1 MGKKR
6 AVPVAGQD
14 HGRFQSPK
22 HRRRKLT
29 RSNRTRAWKKSEEK
43 LARFFGSTRRPLSG
57 GNSKTGRDDSLHP
70 VLFLENKYT
79 SRSALW
85 TLYRKTRELA
95 KKEDRIPVIGI
106 SEPAAPGTL
115 LVIHTDDLLKVF
127 VEYLRAA
134 KPAELDEED
143 MIRIRDLSECFVE
156 TFTEQY
162 FLNQRKQVGK
172 GDN

>member
-1 MGKKR
+1 VGKKR
-6 AVPVAGQD
+6 AVPVAGPD

-115 LVIHTDDLLKVF
+115 LVIHTDDLEEVF
-127 VEYLRAA
+127 LEYIKANYDQAIAHNLATSFNLYQLEIA
-134 KPAELDEED
+134 
-143 MIRIRDLSECFVE
+143 
-156 TFTEQY
+156 
-162 FLNQRKQVGK
+162 
-172 GDN
+172 